1 MEVAILPSPTEV
13 VLQLAPVDEEPET
26 VLIEQDGFN
35 VRQLLPIIIAAQ
47 VIGIGGVLWRLWTRR
62 G

>member
-1 MEVAILPSPTEV
+1 
-13 VLQLAPVDEEPET
+13 VDEEPET